1 MTIEGRLSYGMGHR
15 GGRGLE
21 GWREED
27 ERGEEEREEEEREEG
42 RRGVDMDVGRARL
55 ESLFSR

>member
-1 MTIEGRLSYGMGHR
+1 MSDLSSSDRSLLSVEGS
-15 GGRGLE
+15 E
-21 GWREED
+21 KQEREEE
-27 ERGEEEREEEEREEG
+27 EREEEEREEEEREEG